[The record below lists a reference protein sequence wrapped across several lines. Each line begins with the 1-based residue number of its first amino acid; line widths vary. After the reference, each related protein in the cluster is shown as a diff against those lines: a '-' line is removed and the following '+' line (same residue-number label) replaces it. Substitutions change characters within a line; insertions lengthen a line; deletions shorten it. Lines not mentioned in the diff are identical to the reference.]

1 MNKRYVLGGVLTLL
15 LANPAYAA
23 FNCATPPSCA
33 SLGYDQSVSDCEGKA
48 ILRCPFDKNNNN
60 AVWCSQLVC
69 GSGEAV
75 INGAC
80 EKVYASCKDA
90 EEMVTKDEFKASNC
104 LLGLVDSVMVYKPNG
119 ELMECYPSCCG
130 KAESLAC
137 ESIAREPEE
146 DGSSSGSSGS
156 SGNSGGDWC
165 LRPDWDCVKRC
176 LAEKGETWDGT
187 YTINTDN
194 ERDCYSGCQIQEL
207 CYDMH
212 GSNGQ
217 LLAGVSLPS
226 FRSIAAAECQDKYVK
241 HLAQLDEDDFE
252 VYIG

>member
-48 ILRCPFDKNNNN
+48 ILRCPFDKNNDN
-60 AVWCSQLVC
+60 AVWCSQLAC
-69 GSGEAV
+69 ESGEAV
-75 INGAC
+75 IHGVC
-80 EKVYASCKDA
+80 EKVYTSCKDA

-104 LLGLVDSVMVYKPNG
+104 ILGLVDSVRVYNTHG

-130 KAESLAC
+130 KAESMAC
-137 ESIAREPEE
+137 ESIAREPDEG
-146 DGSSSGSSGS
+146 GSSSGSSGS
-156 SGNSGGDWC
+156 SGSSSGTGRYCRQIDMNCYKECAGDEN
-165 LRPDWDCVKRC
+165 LN
-176 LAEKGETWDGT
+176 DGNCISECAYDT
-187 YTINTDN
+187 
-194 ERDCYSGCQIQEL
+194 L
-207 CYDMH
+207 CYND
-212 GSNGQ
+212 GQ
-217 LLAGVSLPS
+217 GQDNMFALSPS